1 MEDQGGAGGAPLHD
15 EGDSERRRPH
25 VKPSIM
31 DRRRRERE
39 SSSDTAA
46 DKQSDETRQHEGPGK
61 RGTPAGD

>member
-15 EGDSERRRPH
+15 EGDRERRRPH

-46 DKQSDETRQHEGPGK
+46 DKQSDETRQQDRPGK
-61 RGTPAGD
+61 RGPSTGD